1 MRTSRALP
9 RLLPSLALC
18 GPLTAGCAQP
28 SKGVGEFDETEGAAA
43 TDGASTTSDDP
54 DLETTTDASPTTAT
68 SDATATT
75 EATTDDATTE
85 ATTTEATTDDET
97 TGPTPLEIDLD
108 AFESQLA
115 DGCVAAN
122 SGVDVDQL
130 IADGIVFGG
139 DGSPITCSVE
149 DALGHGA
156 LPAGID
162 VAADCVAT
170 GVVAPSLPLGAY
182 AWIVTLTQEGS
193 GSTVHLPYCAPQ
205 TAPHPDA
212 YDIAVTHEGGDVTF
226 TPDYTDLFGDD
237 PPREVIV
244 QVARPCEFMS
254 CFFAYYASLS
264 AVGLTGVSAAPVSSL
279 EGGGFEHGVD
289 VSVDE
294 LPDEFL
300 DRFHV
305 IQTRWDYCLSGSDSA
320 PQVAQDEHFALCGRE
335 ALAQEHGDDSNL
347 EYDLIVRPL

>member
-1 MRTSRALP
+1 MHAGARVVAVSKARRQVHAVGISVRVLV
-9 RLLPSLALC
+9 LA
-18 GPLTAGCAQP
+18 GEVQQTVAIVVATVAPL
-28 SKGVGEFDETEGAAA
+28 VR
-43 TDGASTTSDDP
+43 
-54 DLETTTDASPTTAT
+54 
-68 SDATATT
+68 
-75 EATTDDATTE
+75 
-85 ATTTEATTDDET
+85 
-97 TGPTPLEIDLD
+97 
-108 AFESQLA
+108 
-115 DGCVAAN
+115 
-122 SGVDVDQL
+122 SGMN
-130 IADGIVFGG
+130 
-139 DGSPITCSVE
+139 
-149 DALGHGA
+149 
-156 LPAGID
+156 
-162 VAADCVAT
+162 VAT

-212 YDIAVTHEGGDVTF
+212 YDIAVTHEGGEVTF

-320 PQVAQDEHFALCGRE
+320 PQVAQDEHFALCGSE